1 MIREKTEM
9 YIAFLEIQEKDAIN
23 EVIRI
28 LEKTI
33 NEIIDCKCD
42 HIVFDGIYNRDK
54 GCDIKEIK
62 ALIDQLENIKK
73 MKYVY

>member
-9 YIAFLEIQEKDAIN
+9 YIAFLEIQEKDAVN

-33 NEIIDCKCD
+33 NEMIDCKCD
-42 HIVFDGIYNRDK
+42 RIVFDGYNRDE
-54 GCDIKEIK
+54 GYGIKEIK